1 MSACMK
7 KAKPCQILYCVNA
20 FISCLCVF
28 ASADTKL
35 EPKKIVQ
42 SLL

>member
-7 KAKPCQILYCVNA
+7 KAKPCQILYVNA
-20 FISCLCVF
+20 FISCLSVF

-35 EPKKIVQ
+35 EPKKLSKVC
-42 SLL
+42 LV